1 MTSLRSAGPIGS
13 DAPRPMQAAT
23 VVRLMRELIECLR
36 EHLRD
41 PAAALFDAI
50 DDTLFELG
58 EHASNGEAQQRYF
71 TSLRE
76 CRRKRGQLHEALLA
90 GLGQVKRLDP
100 ELAHLPYSQLSL
112 VAPEDLEEDLA
123 ITGMAGRTAQRLSG
137 PLYTLS
143 QRLGYLLGDTQ
154 MDALRNPLGPLHIGE
169 AFRDATRSLDIDLQT
184 RLVIYKL
191 FERQVLGALEPA
203 YSEMNVRL
211 AAAGV
216 LPTLSPR
223 HGRESA
229 RARATPTITQR
240 PHPTV
245 ANDSVQGDPSLPAA
259 AAANN
264 SREQDLLAALRVML
278 TREVRPNEMGNGAS
292 ATQPNPAS
300 AERSTNSIAANSVAT
315 IDVLEGALTRM
326 RVRHLADQSLPRPR
340 MLAAQLL
347 AEARYAD
354 GGIPPTPQQ
363 SATVDIVGRVFDALS
378 RDSAVPDAM
387 QPVMQTLLLP
397 VMRASLHQSGMLAE
411 NAHPLR
417 QLLDLI
423 AEQAIGWS
431 PSVDPEQL
439 LLSELRQS
447 VQQIAASE
455 RSEDAERTITHL
467 RGQLEL
473 QRRRAE
479 LTEQRA
485 VEATAGRE
493 RLWHARRQVHLTLS
507 KVLSHAEVPA
517 WVRYLVSHPWAN
529 CLVLLWLRQG
539 ADSPAYNE
547 AVQFAESL
555 VWCAHAGADRV
566 EQLRL
571 RALLPV
577 MEIQLRQGLSTVA
590 YQDSEVRQLVAELQQ
605 FLRYRMRELPA
616 PAFLE
621 QQPPAANAPGAIAA
635 DPDNIEEQPLP
646 QQVDPRLL
654 ERIRALRPGTWFEFG
669 QADDARRERARLS
682 WVSPYSGRCMF
693 VNRNGLKIAERRP
706 EQLAAE
712 IELGLSKIIED
723 TRLLQRAL
731 VSVLAQLRG
740 EDSAQAVSA

>member
-1 MTSLRSAGPIGS
+1 
-13 DAPRPMQAAT
+13 MQSAT
-23 VVRLMRELIECLR
+23 VARLMRELVDCLR

-41 PAAALFDAI
+41 PITALFDAI

-58 EHASNGEAQQRYF
+58 EHASSGEAQQRYF

-76 CRRKRGQLHEALLA
+76 CRRKRGQLSETLLS
-90 GLGQVKRLDP
+90 GLGNFKPSDP
-100 ELAHLPYSQLSL
+100 EATHPLYSQLSL
-112 VAPEDLEEDLA
+112 VAPEDLEEHLA
-123 ITGMAGRTAQRLSG
+123 ITGMAARTAQRFSG

-143 QRLGYLLGDTQ
+143 QRLGYLLGDAQ
-154 MDALRNPLGPLHIGE
+154 MDAMRNPLGPLHISE
-169 AFRDATRSLDIDLQT
+169 AFRDAASSLDIDLQT
-184 RLVIYKL
+184 RLVVYKL

-223 HGRESA
+223 YGHDAA
-229 RARATPTITQR
+229 RTRAAPAIPR
-240 PHPTV
+240 P
-245 ANDSVQGDPSLPAA
+245 QPAA
-259 AAANN
+259 TNEGERRDATSPATEAANR
-264 SREQDLLAALRVML
+264 SREHDLLAALRVML
-278 TREVRPNEMGNGAS
+278 TRDSQPARGETAAGSPPPEDGNRA
-292 ATQPNPAS
+292 
-300 AERSTNSIAANSVAT
+300 AANSVAA

-326 RVRHLADQSLPRPR
+326 RTRLHADRPLPRPR

-354 GGIPPTPQQ
+354 GGTPPTPQQ

-378 RDSAVPDAM
+378 RDSAVPEAM
-387 QPVMQTLLLP
+387 QPVMQTLMLP

-431 PSVDPEQL
+431 PSVDPEQQL
-439 LLSELRQS
+439 LLELRRS

-455 RSEDAERTITHL
+455 RSEDAERTIAHL

-479 LTEQRA
+479 LAEQRA

-507 KVLSHAEVPA
+507 KLMAQAEVPA
-517 WVRYLVSHPWAN
+517 WVRYLISHPWAN
-529 CLVLLWLRQG
+529 CLVLLWLRHG
-539 ADSPAYNE
+539 AESPIYGE

-555 VWCAHAGADRV
+555 VWCANAGADRV

-590 YQDSEVRQLVAELQQ
+590 YQDSEIRQLVGELQQ
-605 FLRYRMRELPA
+605 FLRYRMREIPA

-635 DPDNIEEQPLP
+635 DPGNIEEQPLP
-646 QQVDPRLL
+646 QHVDPRLI
-654 ERIRALRPGTWFEFG
+654 ERIRTLRPGTWFEFG
-669 QADDARRERARLS
+669 KDDDAGRERARLS

-712 IELGLSKIIED
+712 IEQGLSKIIED

-731 VSVLAQLRG
+731 TSVLAQLRG
-740 EDSAQAVSA
+740 EGNAQAQSA

>member
-1 MTSLRSAGPIGS
+1 MSS
-13 DAPRPMQAAT
+13 DAPRPMPSTIVA
-23 VVRLMRELIECLR
+23 RLMRELVECLR

-90 GLGQVKRLDP
+90 GMGQVKGLDP
-100 ELAHLPYSQLSL
+100 EFAHPLYSQLSL

-123 ITGMAGRTAQRLSG
+123 ITGMAERTAQRLSG
-137 PLYTLS
+137 ALYTLS
-143 QRLGYLLGDTQ
+143 QRLGYLLGDAQ
-154 MDALRNPLGPLHIGE
+154 MDALHNPLGPLHIAE
-169 AFRDATRSLDIDLQT
+169 AFRDAARSLDIDLQT

-223 HGRESA
+223 HGRDA
-229 RARATPTITQR
+229 TRTRTTPTITQR
-240 PHPTV
+240 PQPTV
-245 ANDSVQGDPSLPAA
+245 ANDTVQGDPSLPAV

-278 TREVRPNEMGNGAS
+278 TREVRPASEMGNGAS
-292 ATQPNPAS
+292 ATHPNSAT
-300 AERSTNSIAANSVAT
+300 AERSTNSIAANSVTT

-347 AEARYAD
+347 AEAHYAD

-439 LLSELRQS
+439 LLGELRQS

-507 KVLSHAEVPA
+507 KVLSQAEVPA

-555 VWCAHAGADRV
+555 AWCANAGADRV

-590 YQDSEVRQLVAELQQ
+590 YQDSEVRQLVGELQQ

-635 DPDNIEEQPLP
+635 DPGNIEEQPLP
-646 QQVDPRLL
+646 QQADPRLL

-669 QADDARRERARLS
+669 QADDEHRERARLS

-712 IELGLSKIIED
+712 IEQGLSKIIED

-740 EDSAQAVSA
+740 EDSAHAQSA

>member
-1 MTSLRSAGPIGS
+1 
-13 DAPRPMQAAT
+13 
-23 VVRLMRELIECLR
+23 MRELVECLR
-36 EHLRD
+36 EHLRE
-41 PAAALFDAI
+41 PATALFDAI

-58 EHASNGEAQQRYF
+58 EHASSGEVQQRYF

-76 CRRKRGQLHEALLA
+76 CRRKRGQLQEALLA
-90 GLGQVKRLDP
+90 GLGQIKPSDP
-100 ELAHLPYSQLSL
+100 ELAHPLYSQLSL

-123 ITGMAGRTAQRLSG
+123 ITGMAGRIAQRFSG

-143 QRLGYLLGDTQ
+143 QRLGYLLGDAQ
-154 MDALRNPLGPLHIGE
+154 MDAMRNPLGPLHIGE
-169 AFRDATRSLDIDLQT
+169 AFRNAARALEIDLQT

-223 HGRESA
+223 HGRDAA
-229 RARATPTITQR
+229 RARVAPAIVQR
-240 PHPTV
+240 PRPAL
-245 ANDSVQGDPSLPAA
+245 ANDGAQGDPASSSN

-278 TREVRPNEMGNGAS
+278 TRESRPAN
-292 ATQPNPAS
+292 ATGPDPAN
-300 AERSTNSIAANSVAT
+300 APTQALPAPAGEATHSIAAV
-315 IDVLEGALTRM
+315 DVLEGALARM
-326 RVRHLADQSLPRPR
+326 RTRHLSDQPLPRPR

-363 SATVDIVGRVFDALS
+363 TATVDIVGRVFDALS
-378 RDSAVPDAM
+378 RDAAVPDAM
-387 QPVMQTLLLP
+387 QPVMQHLLLP

-411 NAHPLR
+411 NTHPLR

-431 PSVDPEQL
+431 PSVDPQQHL
-439 LLSELRQS
+439 LGELRRS

-455 RSEDAERTITHL
+455 RSEDAERTIAHL

-479 LTEQRA
+479 LAEQRA

-507 KVLSHAEVPA
+507 KVLAQAEVPA

-539 ADSPAYNE
+539 AESPAYCE

-555 VWCAHAGADRV
+555 VWCANAGADRV

-590 YQDSEVRQLVAELQQ
+590 YQDSEVRQLVGELQQ

-621 QQPPAANAPGAIAA
+621 QQPPAANAPGAIAT
-635 DPDNIEEQPLP
+635 DPDTIEEQPMP
-646 QQVDPRLL
+646 QQADPRLL
-654 ERIRALRPGTWFEFG
+654 ERIRGLHPGTWFEFG
-669 QADDARRERARLS
+669 RADDAHRERARLS

-712 IELGLSKIIED
+712 IEQGLSKIIED

-731 VSVLAQLRG
+731 ASVLTQLRG
-740 EDSAQAVSA
+740 EDSAPALSA

>member
-1 MTSLRSAGPIGS
+1 MSS
-13 DAPRPMQAAT
+13 DAPRPMQPSIVA
-23 VVRLMRELIECLR
+23 RLMRELVECLR

-41 PAAALFDAI
+41 PATALFDAI

-58 EHASNGEAQQRYF
+58 EHASSGEAQQRYF
-71 TSLRE
+71 SSLRE

-90 GLGQVKRLDP
+90 GLGQVKPAEP
-100 ELAHLPYSQLSL
+100 EPVHPLYSQLSL

-123 ITGMAGRTAQRLSG
+123 ITGMAARTAQRLSG

-143 QRLGYLLGDTQ
+143 QRLGYLLGDAQ

-169 AFRDATRSLDIDLQT
+169 TFRDAARALDIDLQT

-223 HGRESA
+223 HGRDA
-229 RARATPTITQR
+229 AQARATQAIAQR
-240 PHPTV
+240 PRPV
-245 ANDSVQGDPSLPAA
+245 ATTDDAQAKQSSPAA
-259 AAANN
+259 EAANS

-278 TREVRPNEMGNGAS
+278 TREAGPANETGAS
-292 ATQPNPAS
+292 AAAS
-300 AERSTNSIAANSVAT
+300 GTHPLSATANRSAKPIAAVE
-315 IDVLEGALTRM
+315 VLEGALARM
-326 RVRHLADQSLPRPR
+326 RTRQTGDRPLPRPR

-378 RDSAVPDAM
+378 HDTAVPEAM

-397 VMRASLHQSGMLAE
+397 VMRASLHQAGMLAE

-431 PSVDPEQL
+431 PSVDPEQHL
-439 LLSELRQS
+439 LGELRRS

-455 RSEDAERTITHL
+455 RSEDAERTIAHL

-479 LTEQRA
+479 LAEQRA

-493 RLWHARRQVHLTLS
+493 RLWHARREVHLTLT
-507 KVLSHAEVPA
+507 KVLAQAEVPA
-517 WVRYLVSHPWAN
+517 WARYLVSHPWAN
-529 CLVLLWLRQG
+529 CLVLLWLRHG
-539 ADSPAYNE
+539 PDSPVYHE

-555 VWCAHAGADRV
+555 VWCAIAGADRV

-590 YQDSEVRQLVAELQQ
+590 YQDNEVRQLVNELQQ

-635 DPDNIEEQPLP
+635 DPGTIEEQPLP
-646 QQVDPRLL
+646 QQADPRLL

-669 QADDARRERARLS
+669 QADDERRERARLS

-731 VSVLAQLRG
+731 ASVLAQLRG
-740 EDSAQAVSA
+740 EDSAQAQSA

>member
-1 MTSLRSAGPIGS
+1 MSS
-13 DAPRPMQAAT
+13 DAPRPMPSST
-23 VVRLMRELIECLR
+23 VARLMRELVECLR

-41 PAAALFDAI
+41 PATALFDAI

-58 EHASNGEAQQRYF
+58 EHASSGEAQQRYF
-71 TSLRE
+71 SSLRE
-76 CRRKRGQLHEALLA
+76 CRRKRGQLQERLLA
-90 GLGQVKRLDP
+90 GLGQANPADP
-100 ELAHLPYSQLSL
+100 ELAHPLYSQLSL

-123 ITGMAGRTAQRLSG
+123 ITGMAARTAQRLSG

-143 QRLGYLLGDTQ
+143 QRLGYLLGDAQ

-169 AFRDATRSLDIDLQT
+169 AFRDAARALEIDLQT

-223 HGRESA
+223 HGRDAA
-229 RARATPTITQR
+229 RARAASTTAQR
-240 PHPTV
+240 PRPV
-245 ANDSVQGDPSLPAA
+245 AANEHVPGNPALPATE
-259 AAANN
+259 AANN
-264 SREQDLLAALRVML
+264 SREHDLLATLRVML
-278 TREVRPNEMGNGAS
+278 TREIQPANGS
-292 ATQPNPAS
+292 STSFATTEHP
-300 AERSTNSIAANSVAT
+300 ANSVAA
-315 IDVLEGALTRM
+315 IDVLEGALSRM
-326 RVRHLADQSLPRPR
+326 RTRHLVDQPLPRPR

-354 GGIPPTPQQ
+354 GSIPPTPQQ
-363 SATVDIVGRVFDALS
+363 TATVDIVGRVFDALS
-378 RDSAVPDAM
+378 RDVAVPDAM
-387 QPVMQTLLLP
+387 QPVIQALLLP

-411 NAHPLR
+411 NTHPLR

-431 PSVDPEQL
+431 PSVDPEQHL
-439 LLSELRQS
+439 LGELRRS

-455 RSEDAERTITHL
+455 RNEDAERTIAHL

-479 LTEQRA
+479 LAEQRA

-493 RLWHARRQVHLTLS
+493 RLWHARRQVHLTLA
-507 KVLSHAEVPA
+507 KVLSEAEVPA

-539 ADSPAYNE
+539 AESPAYRE

-555 VWCAHAGADRV
+555 VWCANAGADRV

-590 YQDSEVRQLVAELQQ
+590 YQDSEVRQLVSELQQ

-621 QQPPAANAPGAIAA
+621 QQPPAASAPGAIAA
-635 DPDNIEEQPLP
+635 DPGNIEEQPLP
-646 QQVDPRLL
+646 QHADPRLL

-669 QADDARRERARLS
+669 HADDERRERARLS

-706 EQLAAE
+706 EQLAEE
-712 IELGLSKIIED
+712 IERGLSKIIED

-731 VSVLAQLRG
+731 NSVLTQLRG
-740 EDSAQAVSA
+740 EHGAQSRSA

>member
-1 MTSLRSAGPIGS
+1 MP
-13 DAPRPMQAAT
+13 AAA
-23 VVRLMRELIECLR
+23 VVRLMHELADCLR

-41 PAAALFDAI
+41 PATALFDAV

-58 EHASNGEAQQRYF
+58 EHASSGEAQHRYF

-76 CRRKRGQLHEALLA
+76 CRRKRGQMHEALLA
-90 GLGQVKRLDP
+90 GLGKERPSAP
-100 ELAHLPYSQLSL
+100 EPEHPLYSQLSL

-123 ITGMAGRTAQRLSG
+123 LTGMATRTAQKMSA

-143 QRLGYLLGDTQ
+143 QRLGYLLGDAQ
-154 MDALRNPLGPLHIGE
+154 MDALSNPLGPLHIGE
-169 AFRDATRSLDIDLQT
+169 AFRDAARALDVDLQT

-223 HGRESA
+223 HGREAA
-229 RARATPTITQR
+229 RVRAPQVIAQR
-240 PHPTV
+240 PQTEV
-245 ANDSVQGDPSLPAA
+245 AGERGDLAAVAA
-259 AAANN
+259 A
-264 SREQDLLAALRVML
+264 SGHEQDLLTALRVLL
-278 TREVRPNEMGNGAS
+278 TREADPAAMPGHA
-292 ATQPNPAS
+292 PAS
-300 AERSTNSIAANSVAT
+300 ASYGSAPAHSVAA
-315 IDVLEGALTRM
+315 IDVFEGALTRLGA
-326 RVRHLADQSLPRPR
+326 RPLGNQPLPSPR
-340 MLAAQLL
+340 LVAAQLL

-354 GGIPPTPQQ
+354 GATPPTPQQ

-378 RDSAVPDAM
+378 RDIAVPEPM
-387 QPVMQTLLLP
+387 QPIMQTLLLP
-397 VMRASLHQSGMLAE
+397 VMRASLRQPGMLAE

-423 AEQAIGWS
+423 AEQAIGWC
-431 PSVDPEQL
+431 PSVDPGQRL
-439 LLSELRQS
+439 LGELHSS
-447 VQQIAASE
+447 VRQIASSE
-455 RSEDAERTITHL
+455 RSEDAERTIGHL

-473 QRRRAE
+473 QKRRAE
-479 LTEQRA
+479 LAEQRA

-493 RLWHARRQVHLTLS
+493 RLWHARREAHLTLS
-507 KVLSHAEVPA
+507 KVLTLAPVPA
-517 WVRYLVSHPWAN
+517 WVRYLVTHPWAN

-539 ADSPAYNE
+539 PESAAYRE

-555 VWCAHAGADRV
+555 VWCANAGVDRV

-590 YQDSEVRQLVAELQQ
+590 YQDGEVRQLVGELQQ

-621 QQPPAANAPGAIAA
+621 QEPPAANAPGAIAA
-635 DPDNIEEQPLP
+635 DPGSIEDQPLP
-646 QQVDPRLL
+646 QQADPQLL

-669 QADDARRERARLS
+669 EASDERHERARLS

-706 EQLAAE
+706 EQLASE
-712 IELGLSKIIED
+712 IEQGLSKVLED
-723 TRLLQRAL
+723 TQLLQRAL
-731 VSVLAQLRG
+731 ASVLAQLRG
-740 EDSAQAVSA
+740 EGGLQALRA